1 MNERRNQRGGTEE
14 EIHNRIVERAKYAT
28 GLKQDRRES
37 KKMTEVQEK
46 GKENTAI
53 WTAEGVIKIGELLIK
68 HDQGSAEDFIN
79 EFNGLNLKN
88 AKGVKYT
95 DDQIKSKYP
104 NVRRKLKEHKILGDD
119 AKFVGRRG
127 SDIISESDLIAA
139 MKKYKKANKR

>member
-1 MNERRNQRGGTEE
+1 MKERRKQRGGTEE

-28 GLKQDRRES
+28 GLKQDRRGT
-37 KKMTEVQEK
+37 KKMATK
-46 GKENTAI
+46 KESNESTAI

-79 EFNGLNLKN
+79 EFNNLNLKN

-95 DDQIKSKYP
+95 DEQIKSKYP
-104 NVRRKLKEHKILGDD
+104 NVRKKLKQHKILGDD

-127 SDIISESDLIAA
+127 SDIISESELIAA
-139 MKKYKKANKR
+139 MQKYKKANKL